1 MSDPKNEVIESLND
15 MSELRFKLE
24 VERDE
29 LETELKTKL
38 AVAVAS
44 LQSEYAPHISRV
56 HAQIDALDPDIWNEA
71 KSNYETLV
79 ERGKRS
85 FATMIAKFQFR
96 DKPGTTKV
104 VDAAGI
110 MSLARKLG
118 VIRKI
123 AEPQPHWKLN
133 NKKFLAWLEANPQLK
148 GRFADFIQQEE
159 ATETLGLQP
168 NSGYIVHHDSRRISP
183 PSVSIK
189 KS

>member
-1 MSDPKNEVIESLND
+1 MSDPKNEAIESLN
-15 MSELRFKLE
+15 EKCERRFQFE
-24 VERDE
+24 VKRDE
-29 LETELKTKL
+29 LIKELETKIAT
-38 AVAVAS
+38 
-44 LQSEYAPHISRV
+44 LQSEYAPRI
-56 HAQIDALDPDIWNEA
+56 AEIQTPIDALDAEIWDEA
-71 KSNYETLV
+71 KSNYEMLV

-110 MSLARKLG
+110 MNLARKLG

-123 AEPQPHWKLN
+123 AEPQPRWKLN

-148 GRFADFIQQEE
+148 SRFADFIQQEE